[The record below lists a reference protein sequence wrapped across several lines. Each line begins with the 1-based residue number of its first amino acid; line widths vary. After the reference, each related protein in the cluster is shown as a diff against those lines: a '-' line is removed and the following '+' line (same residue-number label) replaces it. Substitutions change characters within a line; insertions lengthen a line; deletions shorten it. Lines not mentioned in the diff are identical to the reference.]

1 MLLLIIQITNPYSV
15 FKFTPPI
22 IPVVS
27 VIKSPVFT
35 VKSVAD
41 RSKVPFLVSW
51 FPLPINLD
59 TSTADPS
66 GVSLSANQEILFSTI
81 PNVFKQ
87 ILSIQFLRI
96 HVCPLNDIQMGFI
109 RNFFKG
115 FIIMCFILA
124 FNFILWLSKIQFT
137 MIIRHFRDDW
147 EIKSDQKRNSAWVKF
162 TLNVLFWPL
171 YKTWGV

>member
-41 RSKVPFLVSW
+41 RSKVPFLMSW
-51 FPLPINLD
+51 FPLPIPINLD
-59 TSTADPS
+59 TSTANPS

-96 HVCPLNDIQMGFI
+96 HDVCPLNDIQMGLI

-115 FIIMCFILA
+115 FIIMCFNLA

-147 EIKSDQKRNSAWVKF
+147 EINQTRKEIQFESNS
-162 TLNVLFWPL
+162 P
-171 YKTWGV
+171 

>member
-41 RSKVPFLVSW
+41 RSKVPFLMSW
-51 FPLPINLD
+51 FPLPIPINLD

-96 HVCPLNDIQMGFI
+96 LDVCPLNDIQMGLI

-115 FIIMCFILA
+115 FIIMCFNLA

-137 MIIRHFRDDW
+137 MIIRHFRDDG
-147 EIKSDQKRNSAWVKF
+147 EINQTRKDIKF
-162 TLNVLFWPL
+162 ESNLP
-171 YKTWGV
+171 

>member
-41 RSKVPFLVSW
+41 CSKVPFLVSW
-51 FPLPINLD
+51 FSLPIPINLD

-87 ILSIQFLRI
+87 ILSIQFLRV
-96 HVCPLNDIQMGFI
+96 HDVCPLNDIQMGLI

-115 FIIMCFILA
+115 FIIMCFNLA
-124 FNFILWLSKIQFT
+124 FNFTLWLSKIQFT
-137 MIIRHFRDDW
+137 KIIRHFRDDW
-147 EIKSDQKRNSAWVKF
+147 EINKTRKEIQFESNS
-162 TLNVLFWPL
+162 P
-171 YKTWGV
+171 

>member
-15 FKFTPPI
+15 IKFTPPI

-51 FPLPINLD
+51 FPLPIPINLD

-96 HVCPLNDIQMGFI
+96 LDVCPLNDIQMGLI

-115 FIIMCFILA
+115 FIIMCFNLA

-137 MIIRHFRDDW
+137 MIIRHFRDDG
-147 EIKSDQKRNSAWVKF
+147 EINQTRKDIKF
-162 TLNVLFWPL
+162 ESNLP
-171 YKTWGV
+171 

>member
-51 FPLPINLD
+51 FPLPIPINLD

-96 HVCPLNDIQMGFI
+96 LDVCPLNDIQMGLI

-115 FIIMCFILA
+115 FIIKCFNLA

-137 MIIRHFRDDW
+137 MIIRHFRDDG
-147 EIKSDQKRNSAWVKF
+147 EITQTRKDIKF
-162 TLNVLFWPL
+162 ESNLP
-171 YKTWGV
+171 

>member
-41 RSKVPFLVSW
+41 RSKVPFLMSW
-51 FPLPINLD
+51 FPLPIPINLD

-96 HVCPLNDIQMGFI
+96 HDVCPLNDIQMGLI
-109 RNFFKG
+109 RNLFKG
-115 FIIMCFILA
+115 FIIMCFNLA
-124 FNFILWLSKIQFT
+124 FNIIYI
-137 MIIRHFRDDW
+137 MII
-147 EIKSDQKRNSAWVKF
+147 KNSIYHDNQTFWMIEKLIRPEKKF
-162 TLNVLFWPL
+162 SLSQIHLKCLILTSV
-171 YKTWGV
+171 

>member
-51 FPLPINLD
+51 FPLPIPINLD

-66 GVSLSANQEILFSTI
+66 RVSLSANQEKLFSTI

-87 ILSIQFLRI
+87 ILSIQVLRI
-96 HVCPLNDIQMGFI
+96 LDVCPLNDIEWVSSEIFS
-109 RNFFKG
+109 KVSLS
-115 FIIMCFILA
+115 CVLILHLILYYDYQK
-124 FNFILWLSKIQFT
+124 FNL
-137 MIIRHFRDDW
+137 
-147 EIKSDQKRNSAWVKF
+147 
-162 TLNVLFWPL
+162 P
-171 YKTWGV
+171 

>member
-51 FPLPINLD
+51 FPLPIPINLD

-66 GVSLSANQEILFSTI
+66 GVSLSANQEKLFSTI
-81 PNVFKQ
+81 PNVLKQ
-87 ILSIQFLRI
+87 ILSIQVLRI
-96 HVCPLNDIQMGFI
+96 LDVCPLNDIQMGLI

-115 FIIMCFILA
+115 FIIMCFNLA

-137 MIIRHFRDDW
+137 MIIRHFRDDG
-147 EIKSDQKRNSAWVKF
+147 EINQTRKDIKF
-162 TLNVLFWPL
+162 ESNLP
-171 YKTWGV
+171 